1 MKFSFKITLSV
12 LAAAILLNVSCKKDT
27 AVSATPDK
35 AIAFSRDI
43 SKQIALDLYH
53 SLSSGISTVT
63 NNGVRVGNVRGPVVM
78 DNDNPCGQ
86 VVKDK
91 TNKTTV
97 SGDTTRTILGNS
109 VFTYLCDGYYNNG
122 WNVDAY
128 SLHDTLTTTE
138 KGAGFKDIYNTTIDY
153 KVKAADGGYSTVNI
167 SGFTNTQSYKSK
179 LSGDVITEFHRLATG
194 YKWDDVTAKRTAG
207 KNPSYIDGKVQFS
220 AFIFDKYGKDVTN
233 TQPTGAYSGY
243 MQFLPN
249 DMVKTSFYVQGSG
262 GSKTKDFLVNLIT
275 GEVTEL

>member
-1 MKFSFKITLSV
+1 MKFSFKITLAV
-12 LAAAILLNVSCKKDT
+12 LATAIFLNVSCKKD
-27 AVSATPDK
+27 APISATDK
-35 AIAFSRDI
+35 TVAVTSGI

-53 SLSSGISTVT
+53 SLSAGVSTVT

-91 TNKTTV
+91 TNKTIV

-109 VFTYLCDGYYNNG
+109 IFTYLCDGYYNNG

-128 SLHDTLTTTE
+128 SLHDTLTTTD

-153 KVKAADGGYSTVNI
+153 KVKAIDGGYSKINI
-167 SGFTNTQSYKSK
+167 SGFTSTQSYKSK
-179 LSGDVITEFHRLATG
+179 LSGNVITEFHRLATT
-194 YKWDDVTAKRTAG
+194 YYWDDIKAKRTAD
-207 KNPSYIDGKVQFS
+207 NPSYIDGTVQFS

-233 TQPTGAYSGY
+233 TQPTGAYSGF